1 MTAIMV
7 AEGKEVKAQ
16 DILSLP
22 MPKVK
27 GKVSLEEA
35 ISKRRSVRSF
45 LPKDLSMEQVS
56 QLLWAVQGVTEKG
69 RGLRAA
75 PSAGALYP
83 LEIYMVRS
91 DGIFRYDIKSHSL
104 KQIRDA
110 DVREELT
117 RASWGQLAILQAPVS
132 VIICAVRSRVTA
144 KYDARG
150 NRYVDIEVGHA
161 AENLHLQAVA
171 LGLASVP
178 VGAFTDG
185 EVKRILGLSRDT
197 EPRYIIP
204 VGYAK

>member
-83 LEIYMVRS
+83 LEIYLVRS
-91 DGIFRYDIKSHSL
+91 DGIFYYDIKSHSL
-104 KQIRDA
+104 K
-110 DVREELT
+110 
-117 RASWGQLAILQAPVS
+117 
-132 VIICAVRSRVTA
+132 
-144 KYDARG
+144 
-150 NRYVDIEVGHA
+150 H
-161 AENLHLQAVA
+161 
-171 LGLASVP
+171 
-178 VGAFTDG
+178 
-185 EVKRILGLSRDT
+185 
-197 EPRYIIP
+197 
-204 VGYAK
+204 